1 MPRKNLY
8 DYFNSVQDDIID
20 TKTKAKIIK
29 EILDSN
35 KENKEFILKYINNEL
50 EDNETQIKA
59 KKLIRNLNKTY
70 KNKVLKYITSEVNLK
85 LIYDIFPSNKETLKA
100 KQMKVDKFL
109 KAKNISLSVAK
120 NIESYLRGDLETLKK
135 EKKVIEILLEDLIND
150 YKNSWLDINL
160 FYEYF
165 GLTKDSK
172 YKIYVDII
180 FENSKKQQEI
190 LNYFAGLTDLDENL
204 QKYMYYL
211 KNKYKLAITYNYFG
225 KKYYLENIIINL
237 GLDISWLT
245 KEWSNISKEKRK
257 NITKLLKI
265 KEYNLRRKG
274 INAFDAKLYILNTLH
289 DIFIYNKNISL
300 ENGLLIFINEPHKEI
315 FS

>member
-1 MPRKNLY
+1 MNLP
-8 DYFNSVQDDIID
+8 F
-20 TKTKAKIIK
+20 TK
-29 EILDSN
+29 L
-35 KENKEFILKYINNEL
+35 
-50 EDNETQIKA
+50 
-59 KKLIRNLNKTY
+59 
-70 KNKVLKYITSEVNLK
+70 V
-85 LIYDIFPSNKETLKA
+85 IY
-100 KQMKVDKFL
+100 
-109 KAKNISLSVAK
+109 LS
-120 NIESYLRGDLETLKK
+120 
-135 EKKVIEILLEDLIND
+135 
-150 YKNSWLDINL
+150 
-160 FYEYF
+160 
-165 GLTKDSK
+165 KDSK

-315 FS
+315 MDKLPNM

>member
-1 MPRKNLY
+1 
-8 DYFNSVQDDIID
+8 
-20 TKTKAKIIK
+20 
-29 EILDSN
+29 
-35 KENKEFILKYINNEL
+35 
-50 EDNETQIKA
+50 
-59 KKLIRNLNKTY
+59 
-70 KNKVLKYITSEVNLK
+70 
-85 LIYDIFPSNKETLKA
+85 
-100 KQMKVDKFL
+100 MKVDKFL